1 MSIGNR
7 PGQKLGKAEKE
18 CLGIYPM
25 SHVCESDDAKEC
37 IKECEVCTHK
47 DETPSGKDCST
58 CNKCIIYLP
67 CLDMADLKKLAT
79 KKEDANPKALKKLQ
93 KEYDDDAQKD
103 ISLARQE
110 IEEDTQDYVNVT
122 EKNKGSCFPAGAVMR
137 GDDGKP
143 IQMSDLAVGA
153 QVHAAGSVD
162 RVTNFI
168 HHDRDQEETFL
179 RLITEKGTLELSP
192 NHLVFLKA
200 ADGSR
205 KSVFAEAV
213 STGDMLFHR
222 DGHAQVAAIEPFK
235 SRGVYAP
242 LTRSGEVEVNGFHT
256 SCYASFPSHEA
267 AHAVM
272 LPLHYLP
279 ANTGGVHWYARGWQR
294 MYEGAQWV
302 MSKF

>member
-1 MSIGNR
+1 MG
-7 PGQKLGKAEKE
+7 
-18 CLGIYPM
+18 
-25 SHVCESDDAKEC
+25 
-37 IKECEVCTHK
+37 
-47 DETPSGKDCST
+47 

-79 KKEDANPKALKKLQ
+79 K
-93 KEYDDDAQKD
+93 KD

-179 RLITEKGTLELSP
+179 RLITEKGTLE
-192 NHLVFLKA
+192 
-200 ADGSR
+200 
-205 KSVFAEAV
+205 
-213 STGDMLFHR
+213 
-222 DGHAQVAAIEPFK
+222 
-235 SRGVYAP
+235 
-242 LTRSGEVEVNGFHT
+242 
-256 SCYASFPSHEA
+256 
-267 AHAVM
+267 
-272 LPLHYLP
+272 
-279 ANTGGVHWYARGWQR
+279 
-294 MYEGAQWV
+294 
-302 MSKF
+302 